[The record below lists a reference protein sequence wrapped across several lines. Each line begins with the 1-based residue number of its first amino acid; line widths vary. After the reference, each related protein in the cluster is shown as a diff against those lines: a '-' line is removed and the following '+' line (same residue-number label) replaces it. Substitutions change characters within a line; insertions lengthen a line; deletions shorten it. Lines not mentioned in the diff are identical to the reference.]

1 MPSHFRSFTH
11 KATEYLLATSSANND
26 DMNSAD
32 TILQLRLCDGVSTWA
47 GQLPP
52 AKLTPP
58 TRGAVSPAEFRKRL
72 IAGLRGDDDS
82 FKSTLSVEEASGSNG
97 GVRLHWEATVRDE
110 EFGIDLRLKQDVD
123 LAADLLP
130 GDGLR
135 ALLAELVDETSALQS
150 DIAARGAEAAT
161 LRGQLAELDE
171 VGARLERAQGDVQKD
186 RRRSDFLNMLN
197 RKKRRIRDLDA
208 ACERAEGGVHA
219 NASPARDD
227 DDDDDDDDDE
237 PEFGAAA
244 AAGPSNGHT
253 SGGGGGGGVAPSSLP
268 AAKEPADED
277 DNVFDLL

>member
-1 MPSHFRSFTH
+1 MRSHFRSITH

-58 TRGAVSPAEFRKRL
+58 TRGAVSPAEFRNRL
-72 IAGLRGDDDS
+72 IAGLRGEDDS

-227 DDDDDDDDDE
+227 DDDDNDE

-253 SGGGGGGGVAPSSLP
+253 SAGGGGGGVAPSSLP

>member
-1 MPSHFRSFTH
+1 MRSHFRSFTH

-58 TRGAVSPAEFRKRL
+58 TRGAVSPAEFRNRL
-72 IAGLRGDDDS
+72 IAGLRGEDDS

-244 AAGPSNGHT
+244 AGPSNGHT
-253 SGGGGGGGVAPSSLP
+253 SAGGGGGGVAPSSLP

>member
-1 MPSHFRSFTH
+1 
-11 KATEYLLATSSANND
+11 
-26 DMNSAD
+26 MNSAD

-58 TRGAVSPAEFRKRL
+58 TRGAVSPAEFRNRL

-244 AAGPSNGHT
+244 AAGPRNGLT
-253 SGGGGGGGVAPSSLP
+253 SAGGGGGGGAPSSLP

>member
-72 IAGLRGDDDS
+72 IAGLRGEDDS

-244 AAGPSNGHT
+244 AGPSNGHT
-253 SGGGGGGGVAPSSLP
+253 SAGGGGGGVAPSSLP